1 MEHSS
6 AALPAF
12 LVAQTTPFCGKTV
25 ISGWVERLKSQ
36 TLKKWKFQEYLINF
50 AFVFLLHLLNA
61 RQWCVICCIKIIPEV
76 LSNHKTSSQWW
87 LWQGDIAEQWESN
100 GLSKSSD
107 PLNVHL
113 GHGGVVGGF
122 PGGSGVIQLQCRR
135 CRRHGFSPWPG
146 KVLWKRKWQP
156 IPVFLPRRIPWTEE
170 SGRLQFIGSQRTGHD
185 WRNLACSMY
194 LLWPCDSSSSPELKR
209 NASKFPPN
217 KNIGMFIV
225 ALFVAYSNR
234 K

>member
-1 MEHSS
+1 MTLQNNGKVMVFQKSS
-6 AALPAF
+6 ESIECAHWSWRCGGGLP
-12 LVAQTTPFCGKTV
+12 
-25 ISGWVERLKSQ
+25 
-36 TLKKWKFQEYLINF
+36 
-50 AFVFLLHLLNA
+50 
-61 RQWCVICCIKIIPEV
+61 
-76 LSNHKTSSQWW
+76 WW
-87 LWQGDIAEQWESN
+87 LRG
-100 GLSKSSD
+100 KR
-107 PLNVHL
+107 
-113 GHGGVVGGF
+113 
-122 PGGSGVIQLQCRR
+122 IQLQCRR

-170 SGRLQFIGSQRTGHD
+170 SGGLRFIGSQRTGYD

-194 LLWPCDSSSSPELKR
+194 LLWPCDSSSSHELKR

>member
-1 MEHSS
+1 MCNMLYQNNSRS
-6 AALPAF
+6 ALQSQNKFSTMIMTRWHCRTMGKWWSFKKAL
-12 LVAQTTPFCGKTV
+12 
-25 ISGWVERLKSQ
+25 
-36 TLKKWKFQEYLINF
+36 N
-50 AFVFLLHLLNA
+50 
-61 RQWCVICCIKIIPEV
+61 
-76 LSNHKTSSQWW
+76 
-87 LWQGDIAEQWESN
+87 
-100 GLSKSSD
+100 